1 MSIADLRENYEKG
14 ALLESDAAAS
24 PFDQFQHWFD
34 EARAAAAPEANAMT
48 LATASREGRPSART
62 VLLKGLDD
70 HGFVFF
76 TNYQSRKGLELTSN
90 PFAALLFFWPSLE
103 RQIRIEGAIQT
114 VSAAESDAYYAS
126 RPLGSRLGA
135 WVSEQSTEIANRE
148 ALVQRTAEIREQ
160 YGEDPPRPPHWGG
173 YRLVPERFE
182 FWQGRPSRLHD
193 RLAYKLEAEQWRM
206 VRLAP

>member
-103 RQIRIEGAIQT
+103 RQIRIGAP
-114 VSAAESDAYYAS
+114 S
-126 RPLGSRLGA
+126 RPSAQPSRTRTTPVVRWAHDWAPGCPNRAPRLPTARRWYSVPPKSASNTAKTHPAPRTGVAIDWCRNGSSSGRDGHPACTTAWPTNSKRSSGA
-135 WVSEQSTEIANRE
+135 W
-148 ALVQRTAEIREQ
+148 
-160 YGEDPPRPPHWGG
+160 
-173 YRLVPERFE
+173 
-182 FWQGRPSRLHD
+182 
-193 RLAYKLEAEQWRM
+193 
-206 VRLAP
+206 